1 MDIDL
6 IQMHLRTARNEE
18 LCNGPSDQRD
28 QQYGWTPLH
37 AAVALGNLA
46 KVKDLLK
53 PEKENELSKTA
64 KELLKTAEELLK
76 MNWGL
81 VNASSRDGW
90 TPLHVAVGLSGAD
103 KKNDIGILNALL
115 GADAD
120 CNARNKDGLT
130 PLHVAAALHH
140 DYAACV
146 VKKLA
151 EKVVF
156 PDARDCKGRTA
167 LHIAAAKN
175 KCPKVV
181 SLLCEKE
188 VLDAQDKAGD
198 TPLHKAA
205 AKTKNPEIV
214 KLLLDKGADQWL
226 KNGKEQLPFDL
237 AKQNKKLERTEV
249 YWRLHE
255 ATYSPRNLRREAILR
270 NEKIDT
276 LIKTVTEARKE
287 TRDDLHTL
295 TERVETLNGN
305 ITRVGGEGS

>member
-37 AAVALGNLA
+37 AAVALDNHD
-46 KVKDLLK
+46 KVSKLLCDTQK
-53 PEKENELSKTA
+53 KH
-64 KELLKTAEELLK
+64 
-76 MNWGL
+76 L
-81 VNASSRDGW
+81 VNTSSRDGW
-90 TPLHVAVGLSGAD
+90 TPLHVAVGLSGD
-103 KKNDIGILNALL
+103 SDIQKVLCIVEKLVNSG
-115 GADAD
+115 AD

-130 PLHVAAALHH
+130 PMHVAAALHH
-140 DYAACV
+140 KHAACV

-205 AKTKNPEIV
+205 AKTKNREIV
-214 KLLLDKGADQWL
+214 NLLLVRGANPWL
-226 KNGKEQLPFDL
+226 RNGKAQLPCHL
-237 AKQNKKLERTEV
+237 AERNKKIRSL
-249 YWRLHE
+249 
-255 ATYSPRNLRREAILR
+255 
-270 NEKIDT
+270 
-276 LIKTVTEARKE
+276 
-287 TRDDLHTL
+287 L
-295 TERVETLNGN
+295 TTP
-305 ITRVGGEGS
+305 

>member
-6 IQMHLRTARNEE
+6 IQMHLRTARNEK

-37 AAVALGNLA
+37 AAVASGNPD
-46 KVKDLLK
+46 KVTELL
-53 PEKENELSKTA
+53 PEKVNDSVNPNKM
-64 KELLKTAEELLK
+64 EELK
-76 MNWGL
+76 KKGL

-103 KKNDIGILNALL
+103 KKNDIDILNALL

-175 KCPKVV
+175 KYQEVIKILIC
-181 SLLCEKE
+181 KE
-188 VLDAQDKAGD
+188 
-198 TPLHKAA
+198 
-205 AKTKNPEIV
+205 
-214 KLLLDKGADQWL
+214 
-226 KNGKEQLPFDL
+226 
-237 AKQNKKLERTEV
+237 
-249 YWRLHE
+249 
-255 ATYSPRNLRREAILR
+255 
-270 NEKIDT
+270 
-276 LIKTVTEARKE
+276 
-287 TRDDLHTL
+287 
-295 TERVETLNGN
+295 
-305 ITRVGGEGS
+305 

>member
-6 IQMHLRTARNEE
+6 IQMHLRTACIETLRD
-18 LCNGPSDQRD
+18 GQPDKRDQR
-28 QQYGWTPLH
+28 YGWTPLH
-37 AAVALGNLA
+37 VVVGLSGDSDIQKVLCIVEKLVNSGADCNARNKDGLTPLHVAAALHHDHAVEVVNQ
-46 KVKDLLK
+46 LLERDK
-53 PEKENELSKTA
+53 S
-64 KELLKTAEELLK
+64 
-76 MNWGL
+76 L

-103 KKNDIGILNALL
+103 KKNDIDILNALL

-175 KCPKVV
+175 KYQ
-181 SLLCEKE
+181 E
-188 VLDAQDKAGD
+188 VIKILICKSESVLNAQDGAGN

-255 ATYSPRNLRREAILR
+255 ATYSPRPSKCCCRSSACCRG
-270 NEKIDT
+270 T
-276 LIKTVTEARKE
+276 
-287 TRDDLHTL
+287 
-295 TERVETLNGN
+295 
-305 ITRVGGEGS
+305 SSS

>member
-140 DYAACV
+140 DHAVEV
-146 VKKLA
+146 VKSLSA
-151 EKVVF
+151 GTDFF

-167 LHIAAAKN
+167 LHIAAGKN
-175 KCPKVV
+175 KWP
-181 SLLCEKE
+181 E
-188 VLDAQDKAGD
+188 VITILICKSKSDPNARDKAEN

-214 KLLLDKGADQWL
+214 KLLLVRGANPWL
-226 KNGKEQLPFDL
+226 RNGKAQLPYHL
-237 AKQNKKLERTEV
+237 AERNKKIRSL
-249 YWRLHE
+249 
-255 ATYSPRNLRREAILR
+255 
-270 NEKIDT
+270 
-276 LIKTVTEARKE
+276 
-287 TRDDLHTL
+287 L
-295 TERVETLNGN
+295 TTP
-305 ITRVGGEGS
+305 

>member
-6 IQMHLRTARNEE
+6 IQMHLRTARSKE
-18 LCNGPSDQRD
+18 LHK
-28 QQYGWTPLH
+28 QYGWNDLH
-37 AAVALGNLA
+37 AAVASGDPA
-46 KVKDLLK
+46 KV
-53 PEKENELSKTA
+53 
-64 KELLKTAEELLK
+64 EELLPEK
-76 MNWGL
+76 VNAQVVDSNKVEELKKKGL

>member
-6 IQMHLRTARNEE
+6 IQMHLRTARNET
-18 LCNGPSDQRD
+18 LRDGQPDKRD

-37 AAVALGNLA
+37 AAVALGTHDR
-46 KVKDLLK
+46 VTCLLK
-53 PEKENELSKTA
+53 NEK
-64 KELLKTAEELLK
+64 
-76 MNWGL
+76 L

-103 KKNDIGILNALL
+103 KKNDIDILNALL

-140 DYAACV
+140 KHAACV
-146 VKKLA
+146 VRKLA

-175 KCPKVV
+175 KCPEVV
-181 SLLCEKE
+181 SLLCKKE
-188 VLDAQDKAGD
+188 VLDAQDKAGE

-205 AKTKNPEIV
+205 AKTKNPDIV
-214 KLLLDKGADQWL
+214 KLLLVRGANPWL
-226 KNGKEQLPFDL
+226 RNGKAQLPCHL
-237 AKQNKKLERTEV
+237 AERNKKIRSL
-249 YWRLHE
+249 
-255 ATYSPRNLRREAILR
+255 
-270 NEKIDT
+270 
-276 LIKTVTEARKE
+276 
-287 TRDDLHTL
+287 L
-295 TERVETLNGN
+295 TTP
-305 ITRVGGEGS
+305 